1 MLAVALPEVPD
12 AYDEVVSYDKSRGLY
27 YMSSQ
32 DVAKSL
38 QTEEQIYDTPCN
50 NKQYYGPI
58 YCSPSDDETKLYQE
72 FEGKKFQ
79 KLCHKEIKLVV
90 LVYCTPRCHHGWYIP
105 YYSCIFVKICNGCKR
120 FC

>member
-12 AYDEVVSYDKSRGLY
+12 AYDEVVSYDKSRGIY

-38 QTEEQIYDTPCN
+38 QTEKQIYGTPCN
-50 NKQYYGPI
+50 NKQDYGPI

-79 KLCHKEIKLVV
+79 NLCHKEMKLVV
-90 LVYCTPRCHHGWYIP
+90 LVYCTL
-105 YYSCIFVKICNGCKR
+105 ICRPCTLLPPWMVHTLLQLH
-120 FC
+120 FCENM